1 MADRRDRTGP
11 KPISGIL
18 RDVLDSC
25 GLQGRMQERELLLAW
40 SEIVGPETAAHS
52 RAVDIRE
59 SVLYL
64 DADHGVWRQELTLL
78 LPEIIKKFNIKYG
91 EGAVT
96 EVRWQR
102 SIPSP
107 RKTGN
112 ET

>member
-11 KPISGIL
+11 QPIAGIL

-25 GLQGRMQERELLLAW
+25 GLNDRIQERELLVDWAG
-40 SEIVGPETAAHS
+40 IVGPEIAAHS

-59 SVLYL
+59 GVLYL
-64 DADHGVWRQELTLL
+64 DADHGMWRQELTLL
-78 LPEIIKKFNIKYG
+78 LPEILKKLNAKYG

-102 SIPSP
+102 PIPSP

-112 ET
+112 D